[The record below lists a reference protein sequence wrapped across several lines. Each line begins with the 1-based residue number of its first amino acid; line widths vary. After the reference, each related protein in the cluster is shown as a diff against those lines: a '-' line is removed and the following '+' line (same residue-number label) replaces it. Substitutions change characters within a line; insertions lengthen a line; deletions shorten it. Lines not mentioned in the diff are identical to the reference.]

1 MANEGEFEIAVNEG
15 QYNIQDYNPILT
27 NQDAD
32 NYLWEQNLP
41 VVQGGQI
48 TANESKAAARG
59 SVATNTPWYNTPEGY
74 KQKVDIDTQAASDAA
89 FWKSLWNQPAK
100 PSYNDRV
107 VDNLS
112 GYRTTYGGGGG
123 VGYSRGSGG
132 YSRNYGTVGGY
143 DSTYNYTPQYVSQKL
158 REYYDSLGD
167 VADPTYVAPTA
178 AEIRA
183 ETQKQ
188 GGAEAARVLRDTIN
202 TFSRNAMNQV
212 NASGGYMN
220 PYNTKNYIGKAA
232 EGADLAWGKNQAEA
246 RRGAISYLTDAAT
259 KKYQAELAAA
269 RDEREN
275 INRIF
280 SLTAPTYLKY
290 YGYSA

>member
-1 MANEGEFEIAVNEG
+1 MGDELEYVGTTGSGYQEWYDPSTGA
-15 QYNIQDYNPILT
+15 YSYT
-27 NQDAD
+27 NWNTGSEPAS
-32 NYLWEQNLP
+32 
-41 VVQGGQI
+41 GGNQI
-48 TANESKAAARG
+48 TANESKSAAG
-59 SVATNTPWYNTPEGY
+59 GFVATNTPWYNTPEGY
-74 KQKVDIDTQAASDAA
+74 KQKLAIDTQAAGDAA

-112 GYRTTYGGGGG
+112 GYRTSYGGGYVSG
-123 VGYSRGSGG
+123 SGSGG

-167 VADPTYVAPTA
+167 VTYPTYTAPTA

-183 ETQKQ
+183 ETWKQ
-188 GGAEAARVLRDTIN
+188 GGAEASRTRQKSLN
-202 TFSRNAMNQV
+202 EFSRNALNQV
-212 NASGGYMN
+212 NSSGGYLN
-220 PYNTKNYIGKAA
+220 PYNTERYIGKAA
-232 EGADLAWGKNQAEA
+232 EATDTAWGKNFQEA
-246 RRGAISYLTDAAT
+246 KKGAIAYLTDTAA